1 MRVARLSRRKFL
13 GRAVSSGAG
22 MGLLMRAPGAWAG
35 AHASIDVLV
44 NEPIGT
50 ISPDLYGY
58 LLENGADFVYG
69 GAWVGEKSKIPNIG
83 GIRKELIE
91 RMREMRASV
100 IRWPGGNFADYYDWK
115 DGIGP
120 RSSRPRRT
128 NRWTARPVSEV
139 PPGAQ
144 RYDSN
149 EFGTHE
155 FLQLCTL
162 TGGRPFINA
171 NVRALSPQDFS
182 HWLEYC
188 NAPAGTTTL
197 AEQRTTNGSAEP
209 FNVSYWGIG
218 NEPWAFGGD
227 MTAEEY
233 ADFYKRFALNLP
245 QFATELKLIACGA
258 PPPVTDTDWV
268 RKFLRSCTAPIL
280 PPPIHAVSI
289 HYYSTQPL
297 ERLPAGVSAHDLLD
311 GDGARWWSM
320 VSDASRFD
328 AADWYESLSW
338 SADLDRIIDATWK
351 TMGEFDPKRTIKIAV
366 DEWGAFYKDGAKT
379 DAAESDRAVTLRDA
393 LAAAVTLDT
402 LHNRCEKVTLAN
414 FTGLINHEGGIFKA
428 ADDKF
433 VATPI
438 YHVFKMYSV
447 HQGARAVR
455 TVFDAPSI
463 RYEKRGRSDQL
474 WGLRGSASITGRELT
489 LTVVNP
495 HVSEARE
502 ATVTIRGGQVKSATV
517 TTLTHADIHAQNTFE
532 APAAVKPT
540 STEAK
545 MSGSTLHY
553 RFPAASV
560 TQLSLSLVGG
570 AA

>member
-1 MRVARLSRRKFL
+1 VRVAPLSRRKFL
-13 GRAVSSGAG
+13 KQGVSCGVG
-22 MGLLMRAPGAWAG
+22 MSLGMRAPSSWASVR
-35 AHASIDVLV
+35 ANIDVLV

-83 GIRKELIE
+83 GIRKQLVEH
-91 RMREMRASV
+91 MREMKASV

-120 RSSRPRRT
+120 RSSRPRRI
-128 NRWTARPVSEV
+128 NRWTEKPVSAV

-155 FLQLCTL
+155 FIQLCQL
-162 TGGRPFINA
+162 TGGRPFLNA

-182 HWLEYC
+182 RWVEYC

-197 AEQRTTNGSAEP
+197 AEQRATNGFTES
-209 FNVSYWGIG
+209 FNVAYWGIG

-233 ADFYKRFALNLP
+233 ADFYKRFAFNLP
-245 QFATELKLIACGA
+245 QLGIELKLIACGG
-258 PPPVTDTDWV
+258 PPPVSDTEWV
-268 RKFLRSCTAPIL
+268 RKFLRSCTSPIV
-280 PPPIHAVSI
+280 PPPIHAMSI

-297 ERLPAGVSAHDLLD
+297 ERLPAGLSAHDLLE

-320 VSDASRFD
+320 VSDASHFD
-328 AADWYESLSW
+328 AADWYTSLSW
-338 SADLDRIIDATWK
+338 STDLDHIIDATWK
-351 TMGEFDPKRTIKIAV
+351 TMGEFDPKRRIKIAV
-366 DEWGAFYKDGAKT
+366 DEWGAFHKDGEKT

-402 LHNRCEKVTLAN
+402 LHNRCDKVTLAN

-428 ADDKF
+428 SDDKF

-438 YHVFKMYSV
+438 FHVFKMYSV
-447 HQGARAVR
+447 HQGARALR

-463 RYEKRGRSDQL
+463 SYGQKSKPSQL
-474 WGLRGSASITGRELT
+474 WGLRGSASIAGRELT

-495 HVSEARE
+495 HVSEACE
-502 ATVTIRGGQVKSATV
+502 ASVTLRGAQVKSATV
-517 TTLTHADIHAQNTFE
+517 TTLSHADIHAQNTFE
-532 APAAVKPT
+532 IPDAVKPT
-540 STEAK
+540 ATEAK
-545 MSGSTLHY
+545 MSGSSLHY

-560 TQLSLSLVGG
+560 TQLSLNLMGG
-570 AA
+570 TG